1 MQKDGKKYNA
11 EDKNILG
18 HYTKEVGGDTQPFSQ
33 QKKKQ
38 TKTWA
43 GKSLSFDETYE
54 TPK

>member
-18 HYTKEVGGDTQPFSQ
+18 HLHKRSRWGHTAILSTE
-33 QKKKQ
+33 KKQ